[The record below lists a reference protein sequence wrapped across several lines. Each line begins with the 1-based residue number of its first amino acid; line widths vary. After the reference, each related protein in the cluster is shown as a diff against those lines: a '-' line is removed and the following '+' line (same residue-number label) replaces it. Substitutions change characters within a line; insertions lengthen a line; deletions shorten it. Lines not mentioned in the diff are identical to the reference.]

1 MRIGVIGTGYVG
13 LVTAACFAELGHDVV
28 AVDIDQSKVERL
40 REGHIP
46 IYEPGLPELVTRGR
60 ETGKLEFTT
69 SHAEAAAAA
78 ALIFIAVGSPT
89 TGMGEADLSQVVDS
103 IEQIAPVVA
112 DRTVVVIKSTVPVG
126 TNADMAAMMDRLQP
140 DLDVEIAANPEFLR
154 QGSAV
159 EDFMR
164 PDRIV
169 IGARSDAAARVV
181 RDAYAPLIASE
192 DPPVL
197 LTDVETAEL
206 IKYTSNAF
214 LAVKLSF
221 INEIADLCEQAG
233 ASIADVARGVGLDPR
248 IGSRFLQAGPGF
260 GGSCLPKDTQ
270 ALLHTSR
277 MFGTPS
283 RIVAAAVDVNRERKH
298 SMVTKIADAVD
309 GDITDATIAILGI
322 TFKADTDDLRE
333 SPAVDLVRGLV
344 GLGAS
349 VRVYDPQGM
358 DRAREILPNV
368 EYESTA
374 YAAMDGADVAVIAT
388 EWPEFSTLDLEKVR
402 TLLEQPILIDLR
414 NLYRSEDVTAA
425 GIEYISVGRPREFP
439 KALQDAGKPPGSGTA

>member
-28 AVDIDQSKVERL
+28 AVDIDRAKVESL
-40 REGHIP
+40 RMGHIP

-69 SHAEAAAAA
+69 SHAEAAAEAD
-78 ALIFIAVGSPT
+78 LIFVAVGSPT

-140 DLDVEIAANPEFLR
+140 DLEVEIAANPEFLR

-169 IGARSDAAARVV
+169 IGARSDAAARLV
-181 RDAYAPLIASE
+181 RDAYAPLIATE
-192 DPPVL
+192 APPVL

-233 ASIADVARGVGLDPR
+233 ASIADVAAGVGLDPR
-248 IGSRFLQAGPGF
+248 IGARFLQAGPGF

-368 EYESTA
+368 EYEPTA

-402 TLLEQPILIDLR
+402 TLLGQPTLIDLR
-414 NLYRSEDVTAA
+414 NLYGAEDVTAA
-425 GIEYISVGRPREFP
+425 GIEYISIGRPREFP